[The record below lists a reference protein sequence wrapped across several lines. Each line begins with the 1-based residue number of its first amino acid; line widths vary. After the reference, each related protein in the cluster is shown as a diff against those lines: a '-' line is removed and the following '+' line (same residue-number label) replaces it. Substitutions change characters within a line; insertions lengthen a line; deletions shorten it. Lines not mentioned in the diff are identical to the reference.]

1 MSELEKEGF
10 RMVSSR
16 AEAKLLKTFR
26 DEKGRMRIK
35 DQLIVGNPKYV
46 RGVASPSHDKED
58 VKVEYAQTFNT
69 YVREKKTETTEGIVK
84 EREYVEEQKLGIN
97 GKDDEDT
104 DQTFENESDSDYHQ
118 KPNNDPSPLQ
128 VLKNF
133 VDKLADG
140 QNTMWIVIVAIAIL
154 AGAGLIISLMR

>member
-16 AEAKLLKTFR
+16 AEAKLLKTYR
-26 DEKGRMRIK
+26 DDKGRMRIK
-35 DQLIVGNPKYV
+35 DQFIVGNPKYV
-46 RGVASPSHDKED
+46 KGVASPSHDKED

-84 EREYVEEQKLGIN
+84 EREYIEEQKSGIN
-97 GKDDEDT
+97 GRNDEETDDS
-104 DQTFENESDSDYHQ
+104 FESESETPEQNE
-118 KPNNDPSPLQ
+118 NGELSPLK

-140 QNTMWIVIVAIAIL
+140 QNAMWIVIVAIAIL
-154 AGAGLIISLMR
+154 AGAGLIISILR